1 MIIRLSID
9 DCSTHMSEVLKG
21 LRPRIV
27 WEIFESISAIPR
39 CSGKEE
45 GVQEFMEAWA
55 GEHGFG
61 FRKDGVG
68 NVILIREAAP
78 GCEEHPTLMMQGHQ
92 DMVCEKTPDSPHDFD
107 VDPLPLK
114 VEGDNVS
121 AEGTTIGA
129 DNGIGM
135 AIAMALLVDPD
146 LGRHGRLEAVF
157 TVDEESGFTGI
168 RNMSPDFF
176 TGKRMINLDSEE
188 LGVIIISSAGGGGT
202 QYTIP
207 FAREPPGDWE
217 ALRVEVGGLMG
228 GHSGVDIHL
237 PRLNS
242 NILLAQGLR
251 KVKEEIPLRLIH
263 IEGGTRG
270 NAIPRSAYAEIMVP
284 KGRKT
289 EGKEIIDRWDS
300 KLDRSVEVGLQVKVT
315 DSTPRES
322 AGEEAS
328 SKAVDLVSE
337 IPQGVYSWS
346 PEYDDLVQT
355 SNNLGILR
363 TEEDKFSIPVNS
375 RTCDAEDFGGNQ
387 AMLRELGD
395 RHGVEYTQR
404 TGGAGWKAS
413 PDSPFLKLVE
423 RCYAEVYG
431 KEPKVTGIHG
441 GLECGVFTMLDPELQ
456 IVSLGPTIHN
466 PHSPSEYLEASTVG
480 TLWEVVRTIAQ
491 RIRDE

>member
-1 MIIRLSID
+1 
-9 DCSTHMSEVLKG
+9 MSKVLDG
-21 LRPRIV
+21 LEPEIV
-27 WEIFESISAIPR
+27 WDIFERISAIPR
-39 CSGKEE
+39 CSKKEE
-45 GVQEFMEAWA
+45 RVQEFLEAWA
-55 GEHGFG
+55 KENGVG

-68 NVILIREAAP
+68 NVNLTREAAP
-78 GCEEHPTLMMQGHQ
+78 NCEGYPTLMMQGHQ
-92 DMVCEKTPDSPHDFD
+92 DIVCEKDPESPHDFD
-107 VDPLPLK
+107 VDPIPLK
-114 VEGDNVS
+114 VEGDKVS
-121 AEGTTIGA
+121 ADGTTLGA

-135 AIAMALLVDPD
+135 AIAMALLVDPS
-146 LGRHGRLEAVF
+146 LERHGMLEAVF

-176 TGKRMINLDSEE
+176 SGKRMINLDSEE

-207 FAREPPGDWE
+207 IAREEPGDWE
-217 ALRVEVGGLMG
+217 ALKVEVGGLMG

-242 NILLAQGLR
+242 NILIAQGLR
-251 KVKEEIPLRLIH
+251 RVKERVPLKVIH

-270 NAIPRSAYAEIMVP
+270 NAIPRSAYAEVLVP
-284 KGRKT
+284 GGRKA
-289 EGKEIIDRWDS
+289 EARKIIEEWGS
-300 KLDRSVEVGLQVKVT
+300 GLDRSVEEGLEVKVM
-315 DSTPRES
+315 DSTPRAS
-322 AGEEAS
+322 AGEEAA
-328 SKAVDLVSE
+328 SKAVNLVSE

-346 PEYDDLVQT
+346 TEYDELVQT

-375 RTCDAEDFGGNQ
+375 RTCDADDFEGNQ

-395 RHGVEYTQR
+395 KHGVEYAQR
-404 TGGAGWKAS
+404 AGGAGWKAS

-431 KEPKVTGIHG
+431 KEAKVTGIHG

-466 PHSPSEYLEASTVG
+466 PHSPAEYLEAHTVG
-480 TLWEVVRTIAQ
+480 VIWEVVRAIAQ
-491 RIRDE
+491 RMDAE

>member
-1 MIIRLSID
+1 
-9 DCSTHMSEVLKG
+9 MSDVLRG
-21 LRPRIV
+21 LQPRIV

-39 CSGKEE
+39 CSKKEE
-45 GVQEFMEAWA
+45 RVKEFLEAWA
-55 GEHGFG
+55 GENGVG
-61 FRKDGVG
+61 FRNDEVG

-78 GCEEHPTLMMQGHQ
+78 GCDEHPTLMMQGHQ
-92 DMVCEKTPDSPHDFD
+92 DMVCEKDPDSPHDFD
-107 VDPLPLK
+107 VDPIPLK

-121 AEGTTIGA
+121 AEGTTLGA

-146 LGRHGRLEAVF
+146 VGRHGRLEAVF

-284 KGRKT
+284 KGRRA
-289 EGKEIIDRWDS
+289 EAKEILDRWES
-300 KLDRSVEVGLQVKVT
+300 GLDRSVEVGLQVKVT
-315 DSTPRES
+315 DSTPREP

-328 SKAVDLVSE
+328 SKAVGLSLIHISE
-337 IPQGVYSWS
+337 
-346 PEYDDLVQT
+346 
-355 SNNLGILR
+355 
-363 TEEDKFSIPVNS
+363 
-375 RTCDAEDFGGNQ
+375 
-387 AMLRELGD
+387 
-395 RHGVEYTQR
+395 
-404 TGGAGWKAS
+404 
-413 PDSPFLKLVE
+413 
-423 RCYAEVYG
+423 
-431 KEPKVTGIHG
+431 
-441 GLECGVFTMLDPELQ
+441 
-456 IVSLGPTIHN
+456 PTR
-466 PHSPSEYLEASTVG
+466 PY
-480 TLWEVVRTIAQ
+480 
-491 RIRDE
+491 

>member
-1 MIIRLSID
+1 MITRLSID
-9 DCSTHMSEVLKG
+9 DPSTHMSDVLRG
-21 LRPRIV
+21 LQPRIV

-39 CSGKEE
+39 CSKKEE
-45 GVQEFMEAWA
+45 RVKEFLEAWA
-55 GEHGFG
+55 GENGVG
-61 FRKDGVG
+61 FRNDEVG

-92 DMVCEKTPDSPHDFD
+92 DMVCEKDPDSPHDFD
-107 VDPLPLK
+107 VDPIPLK

-121 AEGTTIGA
+121 AEGTTLGA

-176 TGKRMINLDSEE
+176 SGKRMINLDSEE

-207 FAREPPGDWE
+207 FSREPPGGWE
-217 ALRVEVGGLMG
+217 ALKVEVGGLLG

-242 NILLAQGLR
+242 NILLAKGLR
-251 KVKEEIPLRLIH
+251 TVMERIPLKLIH

-270 NAIPRSAYAEIMVP
+270 NAIPRSAYAEILVP
-284 KGRKT
+284 KG
-289 EGKEIIDRWDS
+289 KEAEAVKIVEEWGAG
-300 KLDRSVEVGLQVKVT
+300 LDRSVEKGLEVNVT
-315 DSTPRES
+315 ASTPKASASRE
-322 AGEEAS
+322 AT
-328 SKAVDLVSE
+328 SKAVNLVSE
-337 IPQGVYSWS
+337 VPQGVYSWS
-346 PEYDDLVQT
+346 TEYDELVQT

-363 TEEDKFSIPVNS
+363 TEEDKFSIPLNS
-375 RTCDAEDFGGNQ
+375 RTCDAEDFEGNQ

-404 TGGAGWKAS
+404 AGGAGWKAD

-423 RCYAEVYG
+423 RSYAEIHG
-431 KEPKVTGIHG
+431 EEPKVTGIHG
-441 GLECGVFTMLDPELQ
+441 GLECGVFKMLDPELQ
-456 IVSLGPTIHN
+456 IVSIGPSIHS
-466 PHSPSEYLEASTVG
+466 PHSPGEYLEASTVG
-480 TLWEVVRTIAQ
+480 VLWEVVRVVA
-491 RIRDE
+491 RRMDEE